1 MRSVLSGNS
10 SYERAFQDTFLC
22 SKIPE
27 SICCLFVSG
36 ERMWKAVKSSCGIK
50 SKHPALPWHISPHAV
65 CTTSSL
71 QPKFLNANA
80 PTLSK
85 HPAIYEETKVVIDVW
100 PGRLVCDD
108 RR

>member
-1 MRSVLSGNS
+1 MEGCKV
-10 SYERAFQDTFLC
+10 
-22 SKIPE
+22 
-27 SICCLFVSG
+27 
-36 ERMWKAVKSSCGIK
+36 IK
-50 SKHPALPWHISPHAV
+50 RHQNIPALPWHISPHAV
-65 CTTSSL
+65 CTTLSL
-71 QPKFLNANA
+71 LEFLNANA